1 MKFSESW
8 LRQYVNPSLSTE
20 ELVAQIT
27 MAGLEVDGVESAS
40 PEITGVVVGEI
51 IAVEQHPDADKLRVC
66 QVSGNGDAQT
76 QVVCGASN
84 ARVGIKVPFAT
95 VGANLPEGFKIKK
108 AKNHIVNYI
117 DKQRIDLLYTSTSVI
132 ISGGLAAKKS
142 GIPSISHVHEIP
154 TSNKLYEIFIGLFVR
169 YFSKTVIVV
178 SNSVAKH
185 WQPYLKRNQLFKVY
199 NGIIFPFTNASFN
212 TKSKTVQ
219 NITVTSIARLIP
231 YKGHK
236 YFIEVAK
243 ELIKLND
250 QYQFLIVGDTFSGY
264 ESYEEELKILVSEND
279 LHQNI
284 HFLGYRSDVQAI
296 LGKTDLFFHPSIAP
310 DPLPTVLFEA
320 IKMKV
325 PLVATK
331 LGGAVEILDNG
342 NCGLLVP
349 HNNEFIA
356 ADLINDY
363 YRKIEAEKDDNDH
376 VEYIPVKGITE
387 KATYLFCLQ

>member
-1 MKFSESW
+1 MKQPTKKILLLHSSNDM
-8 LRQYVNPSLSTE
+8 Y
-20 ELVAQIT
+20 
-27 MAGLEVDGVESAS
+27 
-40 PEITGVVVGEI
+40 
-51 IAVEQHPDADKLRVC
+51 
-66 QVSGNGDAQT
+66 
-76 QVVCGASN
+76 GAS
-84 ARVGIKVPFAT
+84 RIVLQVIDILIKAKYEVFVILPYEGVLNKIIT
-95 VGANLPEGFKIKK
+95 DKGASCSVYNLGVFRKKYMNLKGLYNRFLKIKK
-108 AKNHIVNYI
+108 AKNHIANYI

-154 TSNKLYEIFIGLFVR
+154 TSNKLYEIFSGLFLR

-212 TKSKTVQ
+212 TKSETVQ

-284 HFLGYRSDVQAI
+284 HFLGYRSDVQTI
-296 LGKTDLFFHPSIAP
+296 LAKTDLFFHPSIAP

-349 HNNEFIA
+349 HNNEIIA

-363 YRKIEAEKDDNDH
+363 FEDEKLKTLN
-376 VEYIPVKGITE
+376 IE
-387 KATYLFCLQ
+387 KAIEHSNKHFSPKQFNKNILDTFKITLALK

>member
-1 MKFSESW
+1 MKQPTKKILLLHSSNDM
-8 LRQYVNPSLSTE
+8 Y
-20 ELVAQIT
+20 
-27 MAGLEVDGVESAS
+27 
-40 PEITGVVVGEI
+40 
-51 IAVEQHPDADKLRVC
+51 
-66 QVSGNGDAQT
+66 
-76 QVVCGASN
+76 GAS
-84 ARVGIKVPFAT
+84 RIVLQVIDILIKAKYEVFVILPYEGVLNKIIT
-95 VGANLPEGFKIKK
+95 DKGASCSVYNLGVFRKNYMNLKGLYNRFLKIKK
-108 AKNHIVNYI
+108 AKNHIANYI

-154 TSNKLYEIFIGLFVR
+154 TSNKLYEIFSGLFLR

-199 NGIIFPFTNASFN
+199 NGIIFPFTNASFK

-296 LGKTDLFFHPSIAP
+296 LAKTDLFFHPSIAP

-349 HNNEFIA
+349 HNNEIIA

-363 YRKIEAEKDDNDH
+363 FENEKLKRLN
-376 VEYIPVKGITE
+376 IE
-387 KATYLFCLQ
+387 KAIEHSNKHFSPKQFNKNILEIFKITLALK

>member
-1 MKFSESW
+1 MKQPTKKILLLHSSNDM
-8 LRQYVNPSLSTE
+8 Y
-20 ELVAQIT
+20 
-27 MAGLEVDGVESAS
+27 
-40 PEITGVVVGEI
+40 
-51 IAVEQHPDADKLRVC
+51 
-66 QVSGNGDAQT
+66 
-76 QVVCGASN
+76 GAS
-84 ARVGIKVPFAT
+84 RIVLQVIDILIKAKYEVFVILPYEGVLNKIIT
-95 VGANLPEGFKIKK
+95 DKGASCSVYNLGVFRKKYMNLKGLYNRFLKIKK
-108 AKNHIVNYI
+108 AKNHIANYI

-154 TSNKLYEIFIGLFVR
+154 TSNKLYEIFSGLFLR

-212 TKSKTVQ
+212 TKSETVQ

-250 QYQFLIVGDTFSGY
+250 QYQFLIVGDTFLGY

-284 HFLGYRSDVQAI
+284 HFLGYRSDIQAI
-296 LGKTDLFFHPSIAP
+296 LAKTDLFFHPSIAP

-349 HNNEFIA
+349 HNNEIIA

-363 YRKIEAEKDDNDH
+363 FEDEKLKRLN
-376 VEYIPVKGITE
+376 IE
-387 KATYLFCLQ
+387 KAIEHSNKHFSPKQFNKNILDTFKITLALK